1 MIRLLIADDEK
12 LEREALAELV
22 QRRFEREV
30 VLEVAENGRKAA
42 DTAVLWGAD
51 LILMD
56 IEMPGMSGLDA
67 ARAVLA
73 QRPSCRVI
81 FVTAYSLFQYAHEA
95 VHLGACD
102 YLLKPVDPDEL
113 EASVRR
119 AMRQIETERKLEELA
134 AAQPQ
139 PEQTETEEEAEDAP
153 EESENSQTAL
163 VMAHV
168 RRYLEDNYMF
178 DLSLD
183 SVGEILHISPAYLSA
198 QFKKY
203 QKMNFLDCLTELR
216 INAAKELLA
225 DPFRSSAEVASMV
238 GYEDASYFARAFKKR
253 TGMTPTQYRR
263 QAGREGKGRP
273 GGRAVS
279 GRMISRRSVL
289 ALAACT
295 ALGAVGCSKTEEYTG
310 SRSSSCAMRRT
321 SRRITPPR
329 RPLWPLPRWWLSGR
343 MGRVKVVVYSG
354 GELGGELS
362 VIEQMQFGG
371 IDFARVSLSQLSEY
385 QPALS
390 VLQLP
395 FLYTDAPQMWRVLD
409 GEIGDEFLSGLG
421 AIDLVG
427 LSWFD
432 AGVRSFY
439 TREKVETLAD
449 LAGLTLRVQESDMMS
464 EMILDLGAKPAQVV
478 YSRVYAALHNAEIDG
493 AENNWPSY
501 EAMGHYEVAPY
512 FLKDEH
518 TRVPELQLASEAAM
532 EKLAELD
539 ERFPD
544 IIRACGKES
553 ALAER
558 RLWAERE
565 ASAEKHMREWGVE
578 VTILSAAE
586 KARFRAAVEPVYAA
600 FEEQSRLIQRIR
612 EA

>member
-1 MIRLLIADDEK
+1 M
-12 LEREALAELV
+12 
-22 QRRFEREV
+22 
-30 VLEVAENGRKAA
+30 
-42 DTAVLWGAD
+42 
-51 LILMD
+51 
-56 IEMPGMSGLDA
+56 
-67 ARAVLA
+67 
-73 QRPSCRVI
+73 
-81 FVTAYSLFQYAHEA
+81 
-95 VHLGACD
+95 
-102 YLLKPVDPDEL
+102 
-113 EASVRR
+113 
-119 AMRQIETERKLEELA
+119 
-134 AAQPQ
+134 
-139 PEQTETEEEAEDAP
+139 
-153 EESENSQTAL
+153 
-163 VMAHV
+163 
-168 RRYLEDNYMF
+168 
-178 DLSLD
+178 
-183 SVGEILHISPAYLSA
+183 
-198 QFKKY
+198 
-203 QKMNFLDCLTELR
+203 
-216 INAAKELLA
+216 
-225 DPFRSSAEVASMV
+225 
-238 GYEDASYFARAFKKR
+238 
-253 TGMTPTQYRR
+253 
-263 QAGREGKGRP
+263 
-273 GGRAVS
+273 S

-310 SRSSSCAMRRT
+310 PELILRYAENQPEDYPTTQAALAFADLVAERT
-321 SRRITPPR
+321 E
-329 RPLWPLPRWWLSGR
+329 
-343 MGRVKVVVYSG
+343 GRVKVVVYSG
-354 GELGGELS
+354 GELGAEQS
-362 VIEQMQFGG
+362 VIEQMQYGG
-371 IDFARVSLSQLSEY
+371 IDFARVSLSQLAEY

-421 AIDLVG
+421 AMDLVG

-493 AENNWPSY
+493 AENNWSSY

-578 VTILSAAE
+578 VTTLSAAE